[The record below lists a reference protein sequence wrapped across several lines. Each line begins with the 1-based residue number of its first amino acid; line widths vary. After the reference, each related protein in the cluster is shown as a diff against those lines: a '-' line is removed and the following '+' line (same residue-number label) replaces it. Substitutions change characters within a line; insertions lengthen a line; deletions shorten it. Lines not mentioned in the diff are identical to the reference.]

1 MWTSQNIWTLTWKTY
16 LNDEFLGLFI
26 TLWHFQTIWKQN
38 RRFFT
43 FRTFFWQRSQSPK
56 GFKLFFDTKIHF
68 HLQFHEFFALW
79 EHSEA
84 FTETLSPF
92 FSKIVAFY
100 TFHHV
105 EYRSPAISH
114 FWKVASDCFSKP
126 FWTFLDTSITKIR
139 FLHDN
144 WTLPRPPK
152 AVFKLFKGFKV
163 QKFAI

>member
-1 MWTSQNIWTLTWKTY
+1 MTN
-16 LNDEFLGLFI
+16 FLDFLSLFDTFKPFRSKI
-26 TLWHFQTIWKQN
+26 DAFSLLEP
-38 RRFFT
+38 FFD
-43 FRTFFWQRSQSPK
+43 RSQSPK

-68 HLQFHEFFALW
+68 HWQFHEFFRLW

-84 FTETLSPF
+84 FTETWSPF

-105 EYRSPAISH
+105 ENFIWQIACDIALLKSRLGLSRS
-114 FWKVASDCFSKP
+114 